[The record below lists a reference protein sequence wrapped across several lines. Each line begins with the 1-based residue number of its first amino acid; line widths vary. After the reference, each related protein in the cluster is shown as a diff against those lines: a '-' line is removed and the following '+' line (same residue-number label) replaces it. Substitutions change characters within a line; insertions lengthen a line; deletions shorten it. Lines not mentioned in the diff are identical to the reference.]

1 MDFDTIQSAII
12 EGDTASVEACVK
24 ELLAANVAP
33 GDLLKKGMIPA
44 MFEVGDLFEQ
54 GELYVPEMLIAAR
67 AMKAGLEVL
76 KPLLASSGVEP
87 LAKVALGTVQGDIH
101 DIGKNLVSMMM
112 EGAGFEV
119 VDLGVNVSAEQF
131 VQAAKD
137 GAQIIG
143 LSALLTTTIPAMP
156 EVISAL
162 EEAGLRKSVKV
173 MVGGAPVTDAYAKKI
188 GADGFAPD
196 ASQAVKKAKELI
208 ADFDSVQPN

>member
-1 MDFDTIQSAII
+1 MDFETIRSAII
-12 EGDTASVEACVK
+12 EGDTASVDAGVK
-24 ELLAANVAP
+24 ELLAANVNP
-33 GDLLKKGMIPA
+33 GDLLTKGMIPA
-44 MFEVGDLFEQ
+44 MVEVGDLFEQ
-54 GELYVPEMLIAAR
+54 GELYVPEMLISAR

-76 KPLLASSGVEP
+76 KPLLANYGVEP

-119 VDLGVNVSAEQF
+119 VDLGVNVSAEKF

-143 LSALLTTTIPAMP
+143 LSGLLTTTMPAMP
-156 EVISAL
+156 EVIHAL
-162 EEAGLRKSVKV
+162 EEAGIRKSVRV

-196 ASQAVKKAKELI
+196 ASQAVKKAKELLVE
-208 ADFDSVQPN
+208 FGSVESK